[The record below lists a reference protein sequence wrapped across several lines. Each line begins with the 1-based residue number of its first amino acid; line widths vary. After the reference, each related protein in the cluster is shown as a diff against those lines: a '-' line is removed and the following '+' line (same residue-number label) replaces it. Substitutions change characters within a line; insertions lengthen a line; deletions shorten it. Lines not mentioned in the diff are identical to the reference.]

1 MDLMV
6 VCVPANG
13 YNTDVVNL
21 HRDPKD
27 NVISHQE
34 KFSVRHRRDE
44 IQQPPAKTNHNE
56 CNSFKSDAG
65 SDIILKIRT
74 RPPRR

>member
-1 MDLMV
+1 MV

-44 IQQPPAKTNHNE
+44 IQQPPAKN
-56 CNSFKSDAG
+56 KSQ
-65 SDIILKIRT
+65 RVQQF
-74 RPPRR
+74 